1 MANLQID
8 VLGETFTI
16 NASEDEAYLKKI
28 LGYYKR
34 IIEKITAA
42 GGLKDKLQISILAGV
57 MLCDELYKEKS
68 KTAQFCAKKGI
79 PNPENDEEAERITLS
94 MIEKIDRV
102 INSQ

>member
-28 LGYYKR
+28 LGYYRR
-34 IIEKITAA
+34 IIEKIMDN
-42 GGLKDKLQISILAGV
+42 GGLKDKLQTSILAGV

-68 KTAQFCAKKGI
+68 KTAQMLGKKGI
-79 PNPENDEEAERITLS
+79 VNLENDDEVERIALE
-94 MIEKIDRV
+94 MIEKIDRA
-102 INSQ
+102 IGGQ